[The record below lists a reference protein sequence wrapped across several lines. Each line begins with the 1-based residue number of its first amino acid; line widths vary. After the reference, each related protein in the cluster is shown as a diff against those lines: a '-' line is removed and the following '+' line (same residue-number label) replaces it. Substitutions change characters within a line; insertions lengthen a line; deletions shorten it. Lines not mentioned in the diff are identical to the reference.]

1 MLVSKQGF
9 IFLADRVILWSKVK
23 GQVIF
28 EKNFVYNVSAFWDIF
43 YTTFG
48 LNSSIGLKK
57 IVFLSPEVA
66 IWFFLSDFL
75 HIFTHFQSD
84 QGTALICVSLANNSG
99 FWNTCC
105 EEASI
110 RITSLKQ
117 WQRRIPQ
124 DSAMM
129 SLWENPECRLTD
141 FVDIGTGKSLLS
153 YSIPTLFL
161 S

>member
-28 EKNFVYNVSAFWDIF
+28 EKNFVYNVSAFWDVF

-117 WQRRIPQ
+117 
-124 DSAMM
+124 
-129 SLWENPECRLTD
+129 
-141 FVDIGTGKSLLS
+141 
-153 YSIPTLFL
+153 
-161 S
+161 